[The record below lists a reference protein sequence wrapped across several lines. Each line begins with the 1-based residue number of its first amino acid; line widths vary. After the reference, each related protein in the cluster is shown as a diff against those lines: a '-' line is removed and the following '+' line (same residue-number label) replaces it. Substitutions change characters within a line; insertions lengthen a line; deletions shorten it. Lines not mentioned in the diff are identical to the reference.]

1 MTRLVIKLGSSS
13 IASGEGLALD
23 VIADLVTQIASAQRG
38 GHEVVLVT
46 SGAAR
51 LGRRLLAFEGPTAR
65 AGTELARLVEAVRL
79 TVTQASRP
87 AGQAG
92 PVGVPGAGPVG
103 VPGAGPVGVPGA
115 GPVGVPGAG
124 LDGPGPASSDHAGI
138 VRSLEATLERYG
150 TADLSGPLGVAL
162 AASVGQPALMALYRQ
177 LAAAVGMEVCQ
188 ILLSKSD
195 LDSAEAMRDVGSV
208 LISALRHGLLPIV
221 NGNDTTDP
229 KAELDNDQIAVAV
242 AVAAEASRLTFL
254 TNVKAVCGGQ
264 EMQERITRLT
274 PEEARAIRISAA
286 GEGRGGMRSKLNAAA
301 RAAYCGV
308 EAVIGS
314 ARDADVVA
322 RSLSPRARMG
332 TVVRAVAGQLPPAQR
347 WVGGIA
353 YRMGTIGIN
362 REAEASLRAGSTLFL
377 SGVKRVDGEFEPG
390 AVVELVDVRHPE
402 RLIGRGSVAMPAAA
416 LRLLRALSP
425 DQSADVLSIL
435 FRLRHAPALRGSE
448 PGGLA
453 GTGGLLDHDQF
464 DDVRDL
470 NRRGSQAVM
479 RARAELS
486 AASPERVRT
495 LTDALLQA
503 QPRACSAILAEGSFL
518 AGKISADSAARRA
531 IRDMHA
537 VHRDSLVIY
546 QAR

>member
-1 MTRLVIKLGSSS
+1 MTRLVMKLGSSS

-23 VIADLVTQIASAQRG
+23 VIADLVTQIANAQRA

-51 LGRRLLAFEGPTAR
+51 LGTRLLAFEGPTAR
-65 AGTELARLVEAVRL
+65 AGTELQRVLDAVRL
-79 TVTQASRP
+79 TVSQAAQASGDF
-87 AGQAG
+87 AAS
-92 PVGVPGAGPVG
+92 A
-103 VPGAGPVGVPGA
+103 A
-115 GPVGVPGAG
+115 
-124 LDGPGPASSDHAGI
+124 PASQPDPAEVI
-138 VRSLEATLERYG
+138 RSLESTLERYG
-150 TADLSGPLGVAL
+150 TASLSGPLGVAL

-177 LAAAVGMEVCQ
+177 LASAVGMEVCQ

-254 TNVKAVCGGQ
+254 TNVRAVYGDT
-264 EMQERITRLT
+264 EMQDRITRLT
-274 PEEARAIRISAA
+274 PEEARALRISAP

-308 EAVIGS
+308 ECVIGS
-314 ARDADVVA
+314 ARDSDVVA

-332 TVVRAVAGQLPPAQR
+332 TVIRAASGPLPSAER

-362 REAEASLRAGSTLFL
+362 REAEVSLRAGSTLFL
-377 SGVKRVDGEFEPG
+377 SGVKRIDGEFEPG

-402 RLIGRGSVAMPAAA
+402 RLIGRGSVAMPASI

-425 DQSADVLSIL
+425 DESADVLSIV
-435 FRLRHAPALRGSE
+435 FRLRHAPAPRGAEAGGQPALR
-448 PGGLA
+448 A
-453 GTGGLLDHDQF
+453 DLLDPGQY
-464 DDVRDL
+464 DDVADL
-470 NRRGSQAVM
+470 TRRGSQA
-479 RARAELS
+479 ARQAHAELS
-486 AASPERVRT
+486 SATPERVRT

-518 AGKISADSAARRA
+518 AGKIGSDSAVRRA

-537 VHRDSLVIY
+537 IHRDSLVVFS
-546 QAR
+546 AS